1 MLAVDRPGSD
11 DREVPAVPDTWRP
24 EAAGSRPDRGAVLTD
39 AGMRQEHALA
49 YRAKVDALYGRAE
62 PENVRGSAD
71 QLAARPNIAEKY
83 CADYLP
89 ATHDPPKVGGPHEL
103 PEKWVSDINLDAG
116 LPGRRNNCGECARAV
131 YSTWHG
137 EPKAAAALADARS
150 SGEPTPRMDEWSG
163 QPPVPASMTAIGQRL
178 TELGPGSSAIVGCD
192 WKDVNAGHWF
202 NAVNDG
208 GTLKTVEGQRN
219 RVGSWPPVYREV
231 GFDESMM
238 RFSDAIFFNRNGKI
252 VPNDNS

>member
-1 MLAVDRPGSD
+1 
-11 DREVPAVPDTWRP
+11 
-24 EAAGSRPDRGAVLTD
+24 
-39 AGMRQEHALA
+39 
-49 YRAKVDALYGRAE
+49 
-62 PENVRGSAD
+62 
-71 QLAARPNIAEKY
+71 
-83 CADYLP
+83 
-89 ATHDPPKVGGPHEL
+89 
-103 PEKWVSDINLDAG
+103 
-116 LPGRRNNCGECARAV
+116 
-131 YSTWHG
+131 
-137 EPKAAAALADARS
+137 
-150 SGEPTPRMDEWSG
+150 MDEWSG
-163 QPPVPASMTAIGQRL
+163 QPSVPASMTAIGKRL

-238 RFSDAIFFNRNGKI
+238 RFSEAIFFNPNGKI